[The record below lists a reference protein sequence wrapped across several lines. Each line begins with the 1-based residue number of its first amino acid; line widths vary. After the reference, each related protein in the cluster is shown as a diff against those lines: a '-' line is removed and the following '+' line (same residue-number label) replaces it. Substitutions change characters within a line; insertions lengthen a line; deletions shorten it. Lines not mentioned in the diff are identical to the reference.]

1 VKKMMEPLVLAKKL
15 TKEDS
20 QWVLAKTTNK
30 VLEANKDKVE
40 SKEFMSQKQK
50 GKIRDL
56 VDKYVKIKLK
66 ERKPSKH

>member
-1 VKKMMEPLVLAKKL
+1 MMEPLVLAKKL